1 MDFNKIKAILVLIIA
16 LFGAV
21 FLGISAAT
29 AQSTA
34 LIWVGGGLF
43 LTLCLVLG
51 RHIWILI
58 PATLGMKGGLNFI
71 PGSPAPWHFMTAVVG
86 IFFLLRWLTRVQKIH
101 LRWSGM
107 ETVILLVALSIL
119 QAFLRNPTGLSVL
132 GGDFAG
138 GKSYFVFG
146 IAMIAYFLISTA
158 ESDIKTWRWAVI
170 AYIVFA
176 LGDAT
181 ISAISGLSPAFASYM
196 IRIYSNVSFAAANT
210 INYSGDAME
219 TRITELAT
227 FGSILGMIAC
237 CFWRPVAALDLRKPW
252 RILIA
257 LAAVGFTLFGG
268 FRGNAVRLFTNF
280 VMGSVL
286 RRKYLD
292 VLLVFF
298 GGAFLLAALLIAVPT
313 QNLPY
318 SVQRIFT
325 ILPGVQVDS
334 KIASDAE
341 ESSELRFDMWKLV
354 LSSDRYISNKLLGDG
369 FQYSASEMAA
379 REAMI
384 FNDYRMSGGMTTQDM
399 FLVTGS
405 YHGFHVETIR
415 FTGAVGLFAATAALI
430 VFAVFANRCIRHY
443 RDHPAWGYV
452 LFICMP
458 FLIHPL
464 WYWLI
469 FGAYNSDFPILIAT
483 AGLIKLLN
491 NTLHSGQRVAILYKI
506 HRTTE

>member
-1 MDFNKIKAILVLIIA
+1 MDSSKIKALIIVVLA
-16 LFGAV
+16 LFFALY
-21 FLGISAAT
+21 LGIAAAT
-29 AQSTA
+29 AQTEA

-43 LTLCLVLG
+43 LATCLLLG
-51 RHIWILI
+51 KNVWILI
-58 PATLGMKGGLNFI
+58 PATLGMQGGLNFI

-107 ETVILLVALSIL
+107 ETAILLVTLTIL
-119 QAFLRNPTGLSVL
+119 QAFLRNPTGLSIL

-181 ISAISGLSPAFASYM
+181 IAAISGLSPAFASYM
-196 IRIYSNVSFAAANT
+196 IRFYSNVSFAAANT

-268 FRGNAVRLFTNF
+268 FRGSAVRLFTNF
-280 VMGSVL
+280 VMSSVL

-318 SVQRIFT
+318 SVQRILT

-341 ESSELRFDMWKLV
+341 ASSELRFEMWKLV
-354 LSSDRYISNKLLGDG
+354 LTTDRYISNKLLGDG
-369 FQYSASEMAA
+369 FQFSASEMAA
-379 REAMI
+379 REARM
-384 FNDYRMSGGMTTQDM
+384 FGDYRMTGGMTPEEM
-399 FLVTGS
+399 FLATGS
-405 YHGFHVETIR
+405 YHGFHAETIR
-415 FTGAVGLFAATAALI
+415 FTGVIGLIAATAALI
-430 VFAVFANRCIRHY
+430 VFAVFAHRCINYY
-443 RDHPAWGYV
+443 RGEREWGTV

-464 WYWLI
+464 WYWLV
-469 FGAYNSDFPILIAT
+469 FGAYKSDFAEIIAT
-483 AGLIKLLN
+483 AGMIKLLYS
-491 NTLHSGQRVAILYKI
+491 LRL
-506 HRTTE
+506 TENPGLIATPS